1 MPISLHMN
9 ATTTT
14 IIAPMPS
21 PGTAWK
27 PGKTHGTWFRHI
39 PVLGPCTAQ
48 AGQITALKW
57 AVSVPAGPGWQEKML
72 AAIPG
77 RLVAFQ
83 FRNANQAQWISG
95 VAFMP
100 RGAAGIPN
108 CRGAENYRYSET
120 SAPLNAALTHKAT
133 GTWKQDDTQG
143 MDRVILT
150 AI

>member
-1 MPISLHMN
+1 MN

-27 PGKTHGTWFRHI
+27 QGKTAGTWFRHI
-39 PVLGPCTAQ
+39 AFLGPCTAQ
-48 AGQITALKW
+48 DGKITALKFG
-57 AVSVPAGPGWQEKML
+57 VTVPAGTGWQEKML
-72 AAIPG
+72 AALPG
-77 RLVAFQ
+77 RLVAFT
-83 FRNANQAQWISG
+83 FKNANQAQWISG
-95 VAFMP
+95 TAFMP
-100 RGAAGIPN
+100 HGATGIPN
-108 CRGAENYRYSET
+108 CRAPENFRYTAT
-120 SAPLNAALTHKAT
+120 SAHLNAAVTHKAT